1 MTSPPDRPVCGNTIG
16 DWLIVGDFGDG
27 LSGSVYR
34 VRHLRRPGLSGVLK
48 LHRVWENGVSEKS
61 FLAERTLAEQPP
73 LPERM
78 AKWLVS
84 DSWQGHPYFVT
95 TYLDPTPK
103 GLSDREWMTYAFAL
117 IDLFAELNGNRL
129 IYHRDVKPRN
139 LRSRNGLPMLI
150 DLGLAIPRDDDAL
163 YPLEH
168 VGSRDFIAPEILRGE
183 RYDVRSEI
191 YSTARTLLAILP
203 TSVKRTLSPSLFHAS
218 EQNREQ
224 RTPSWQVFRREAEAD
239 WQAHLRNRKTRLAIL
254 SAGGAAAAIFFG
266 ALAYYHYD
274 ARQIQDKSDEHYRAQ
289 SLAQHGLDAYN
300 NHQMDKAVFYL
311 KQAADSG
318 CCTNSHAIG
327 TLAYIY
333 FRGNGVRDNDKLC
346 IKYATMAAKLG
357 DGQAN
362 ALLRKLGGSLINVT
376 SKAASR

>member
-163 YPLEH
+163 YPLER

-191 YSTARTLLAILP
+191 YSTAFSPSFRLPSSARSLPRCSTPPNRTVSSARPPGRSFATKPKRIGKP
-203 TSVKRTLSPSLFHAS
+203 TSATARRASPSC
-218 EQNREQ
+218 Q
-224 RTPSWQVFRREAEAD
+224 RAGRPQQSSSAHSPTITTTPARYRTSPTNIIG
-239 WQAHLRNRKTRLAIL
+239 RNRSRSTDLTR
-254 SAGGAAAAIFFG
+254 
-266 ALAYYHYD
+266 
-274 ARQIQDKSDEHYRAQ
+274 
-289 SLAQHGLDAYN
+289 
-300 NHQMDKAVFYL
+300 
-311 KQAADSG
+311 
-318 CCTNSHAIG
+318 T
-327 TLAYIY
+327 TT
-333 FRGNGVRDNDKLC
+333 
-346 IKYATMAAKLG
+346 IKWT
-357 DGQAN
+357 
-362 ALLRKLGGSLINVT
+362 RPSST
-376 SKAASR
+376 

>member
-34 VRHLRRPGLSGVLK
+34 VRHLSPPGLSGVLK

-163 YPLEH
+163 YPLD
-168 VGSRDFIAPEILRGE
+168 RP
-183 RYDVRSEI
+183 
-191 YSTARTLLAILP
+191 
-203 TSVKRTLSPSLFHAS
+203 
-218 EQNREQ
+218 
-224 RTPSWQVFRREAEAD
+224 
-239 WQAHLRNRKTRLAIL
+239 
-254 SAGGAAAAIFFG
+254 
-266 ALAYYHYD
+266 
-274 ARQIQDKSDEHYRAQ
+274 
-289 SLAQHGLDAYN
+289 
-300 NHQMDKAVFYL
+300 
-311 KQAADSG
+311 
-318 CCTNSHAIG
+318 
-327 TLAYIY
+327 
-333 FRGNGVRDNDKLC
+333 
-346 IKYATMAAKLG
+346 
-357 DGQAN
+357 
-362 ALLRKLGGSLINVT
+362 
-376 SKAASR
+376 

>member
-78 AKWLVS
+78 ADWLVS
-84 DSWQGHPYFVT
+84 DSWQGHHYFVT

-129 IYHRDVKPRN
+129 I
-139 LRSRNGLPMLI
+139 

-163 YPLEH
+163 YPLER

-224 RTPSWQVFRREAEAD
+224 RTPSWQVFRREADAD
-239 WQAHLRNRKTRLAIL
+239 WQAHLRNRKTCLAIL

-318 CCTNSHAIG
+318 CCTNAHAIG

-333 FRGNGVRDNDKLC
+333 FWGNGVRDNDKLC

-357 DGQAN
+357 DEQ
-362 ALLRKLGGSLINVT
+362 
-376 SKAASR
+376 SKAILKKIGTTKRMR

>member
-78 AKWLVS
+78 AEWLVS

-117 IDLFAELNGNRL
+117 IDLFAELNGDRL

-163 YPLEH
+163 YPLER

-218 EQNREQ
+218 EQNREK
-224 RTPSWQVFRREAEAD
+224 RTPSWQVFRREADED

-254 SAGGAAAAIFFG
+254 SAGGTVAAIFFG

-318 CCTNSHAIG
+318 CCTNAHAIG
-327 TLAYIY
+327 TLGDIY
-333 FRGNGVRDNDKLC
+333 LRGVGVPANDKLGRHY
-346 IKYATMAAKLG
+346 IEEAAKLG
-357 DGQAN
+357 DKDSKDILTTLNAN
-362 ALLRKLGGSLINVT
+362 STR
-376 SKAASR
+376 ASIKVRP